1 MRSKIPTREAWHP
14 LSVQQWRY
22 PHGCQR
28 GGFSSDGQQ
37 ALTELS
43 TNVGHKTII
52 NSFTTKT

>member
-52 NSFTTKT
+52 